1 MQRNNVFYVAILQIN
16 KCMWCGYPVGKYIVS
31 SAGSSLWTLGWR
43 LLAVKHKNTW
53 RTAQPPW
60 VSVLPLWASSL
71 TAYGYIWKMWM
82 SLDLIVPTASSTC
95 MVMLKDMNEFRLNYS
110 NCIPHSVWLKNVNE
124 FNCSN
129 WIPHSVLLWLK
140 NVNEFRLKCSNRDKF
155 GSVDG
160 SCWLVS

>member
-16 KCMWCGYPVGKYIVS
+16 KCMWCGYPAGQIHCFFCRIFPLDIRLA
-31 SAGSSLWTLGWR
+31 SAGSETQEHL
-43 LLAVKHKNTW
+43 

-110 NCIPHSVWLKNVNE
+110 NCIPHSAWLKNVNE